1 DSNAGPSQETGAL
14 LSYGGWNNS
23 SLNSMEVEGSA
34 PQASSTASN
43 LAFNTAAVD
52 PLMEVDPIVDATI
65 ATAFGNPGPISQQV
79 AGEPESTA
87 IFDSIVAIMEAT
99 PLPPQSQSMSST
111 GISSAMNQQW
121 ETLQPP
127 PNPGFGISSGQE
139 PSFVSNAVPLV
150 PTGNV
155 VVQPLG
161 TEETTSQKNQNLLF
175 DWTFGS
181 FTNVTP
187 NPNDPFGSSQI
198 DNSNLI
204 PPAGPQLNNTV
215 TEPNSFSVPLT
226 LYPPT
231 QSSPFATSPPSFFNQ
246 AQGAVY
252 FAGSSPFAPTP
263 NPSYVPTPLLS
274 SLNSL
279 AAPLFVPPFDQ
290 IPGTTPTNSSD
301 MADSTV
307 PFSAPVTENS
317 YAQSSNTGAAE
328 DDEEFEDVLASILN
342 PGTGDVIIPLSP
354 RPIPA
359 SDWLPSLS
367 NALVASMEE
376 DTGSSSQATRGVSF
390 GGRRQ
395 NEDQEDEEAM
405 EDNFPQAVYIPR
417 QDRAIRPLPR
427 SLRRAQ
433 DNGATTEGVVQPE
446 ATADE
451 GDSSDAWG
459 ATDNDQRPRTPPRT
473 ANGERTIRPLP
484 RLGRRARAPRAIQD
498 SSTREQAGMP
508 EQDEG
513 AWRTSSPLPTSPE
526 GGSALHPSFGEYY
539 RPPPVENPDPE
550 CPVWDSDQED

>member
-1 DSNAGPSQETGAL
+1 DPNAVPSQDTGAL

-23 SLNSMEVEGSA
+23 SSDSMEVEAFA
-34 PQASSTASN
+34 PQASSTTSA
-43 LAFNTAAVD
+43 LDFNTAAVD
-52 PLMEVDPIVDATI
+52 PPIEVDPIVDATI
-65 ATAFGNPGPISQQV
+65 ATAPGNPVPISQQV

-87 IFDSIVAIMEAT
+87 NFDSIVAIMEAT

-111 GISSAMNQQW
+111 GVSMEMNQQW
-121 ETLQPP
+121 ETFQPL

-139 PSFVSNAVPLV
+139 PSFVPNVAPMVPM
-150 PTGNV
+150 GNSA
-155 VVQPLG
+155 VQPLG
-161 TEETTSQKNQNLLF
+161 TEQPTPQQNQDTLF
-175 DWTFGS
+175 NWIFGS
-181 FTNVTP
+181 FTNVAP
-187 NPNDPFGSSQI
+187 NPYDPFGSSQI

-204 PPAGPQLNNTV
+204 PPTGPQLDNSV
-215 TEPNSFSVPLT
+215 AEPNSFAVPLT
-226 LYPPT
+226 LFPPT

-246 AQGAVY
+246 AQGAGY
-252 FAGSSPFAPTP
+252 IAGSSPFAPNP
-263 NPSYVPTPLLS
+263 NPSYVPTPPLS
-274 SLNSL
+274 YFDSL
-279 AAPLFVPPFDQ
+279 ATPLFVPPFDQ
-290 IPGTTPTNSSD
+290 IPGTTPINSSHT
-301 MADSTV
+301 ADTTV
-307 PFSAPVTENS
+307 PFSAPVAENS
-317 YAQSSNTGAAE
+317 YTQSSNTGAAE
-328 DDEEFEDVLASILN
+328 DDEEFEDVLARILN

-359 SDWLPSLS
+359 SDWLPSSS

-376 DTGSSSQATRGVSF
+376 NTGSSGQATRGVSF

-405 EDNFPQAVYIPR
+405 EDNFPQAVYVPR

-433 DNGATTEGVVQPE
+433 DNGATTEGAVQPE

-498 SSTREQAGMP
+498 ANTREQAGMP

-539 RPPPVENPDPE
+539 RPPPVENHDLE
-550 CPVWDSDQED
+550 GPVWDSDQED